1 MGDATAAANLNCPEP
16 AHLYECARE
25 GSFPQTHPEVLAQME
40 ATNKG
45 NKRKMSETKVDILS
59 TKQKCQRNEGWTRS
73 MEYFEN
79 IKEEKLAWADIL
91 FNSVKG
97 GGCET
102 KNANVIDDAKLATEE
117 NIVDEAFPPQL

>member
-1 MGDATAAANLNCPEP
+1 MRDATAPAPLVRANAPKKAASRKT
-16 AHLYECARE
+16 HL
-25 GSFPQTHPEVLAQME
+25 EVLAQIDV
-40 ATNKG
+40 TNKG

-59 TKQKCQRNEGWTRS
+59 TKRKCQREEGRTRA

-91 FNSVKG
+91 FYSVKG